1 MSNLSYIPQV
11 VPFHDAELMIIEHH
25 GQPYTPMK
33 PIVEAMGLDWK
44 SQFVKLKDRSV
55 QLWWKSP
62 QLPMM
67 GKVA

>member
-44 SQFVKLKDRSV
+44 SQFVKLKDRFSATMV
-55 QLWWKSP
+55 KSP

>member
-44 SQFVKLKDRSV
+44 SQFVKLK
-55 QLWWKSP
+55 
-62 QLPMM
+62 
-67 GKVA
+67 